1 MEMNEYHIN
10 HRYRDVI
17 IIPYV
22 GIDKSLTFMLDK
34 SEKYILTADGARA
47 KVVSW
52 EEKHILDLEDKV
64 QELYGIDIL
73 RYLKKWHKATNGN
86 MDSMH
91 FLIIKLKKDE

>member
-52 EEKHILDLEDKV
+52 EEKHICELEDEI
-64 QELYGIDIL
+64 QRLYNMDCWNYIK
-73 RYLKKWHKATNGN
+73 RWFKATKGS

-91 FLIIKLKKDE
+91 FLILKLKKE